1 MSINYFSSNYRLRFP
16 RTYSEATHD
25 ASYAN
30 PIQRYRKPPHKRLF
44 FFLAR
49 NGWALVLLFVFVFA
63 GSGCTDDL
71 VVASAVA
78 ADLKDA
84 QQAALVAMRGE

>member
-1 MSINYFSSNYRLRFP
+1 MNTTTRRFP
-16 RTYSEATHD
+16 RTLLEAFPHD
-25 ASYAN
+25 ASHAN
-30 PIQRYRKPPHKRLF
+30 PIQRYRKPLTKRLF
-44 FFLAR
+44 FFCAR

-71 VVASAVA
+71 VAASAIA

-84 QQAALVAMRGE
+84 QQAAVVAMRGE

>member
-1 MSINYFSSNYRLRFP
+1 MNTTTRRFP
-16 RTYSEATHD
+16 RTLLEAFPHD

-30 PIQRYRKPPHKRLF
+30 PIQRYRKPLTKRF
-44 FFLAR
+44 FFSCAR

-63 GSGCTDDL
+63 SSGCTDDL

-84 QQAALVAMRGE
+84 QQAAIVAMRGE

>member
-1 MSINYFSSNYRLRFP
+1 MNTTTRRYP
-16 RTYSEATHD
+16 RTLLEAFPCD
-25 ASYAN
+25 ASNAN
-30 PIQRYRKPPHKRLF
+30 PIQRYRQPLPKRLF

-49 NGWALVLLFVFVFA
+49 NGLALVLLFVFVFA

-84 QQAALVAMRGE
+84 QQAAIVAMRGE